1 MTNNYYSI
9 LLMVSA
15 GGGSA
20 SRSFLMS
27 KNFSEEL
34 IDKCIE
40 NKYIFECDRESVD
53 LRTDTQ
59 RLQQVIINL
68 LSNADKFTRN
78 GKITLKLEVDDEK
91 RVATFSVSDTGTGIP
106 LAKQKLVFERFEK
119 LNEYV
124 QGTGLGLS
132 ICKLTVEK
140 WGGEI
145 WVDPGYTDGARFVF
159 THPFEIEQPN
169 K

>member
-40 NKYIFECDRESVD
+40 NKDIFEVRKND
-53 LRTDTQ
+53 LGEP
-59 RLQQVIINL
+59 VY
-68 LSNADKFTRN
+68 
-78 GKITLKLEVDDEK
+78 KITDLGRAKRDE
-91 RVATFSVSDTGTGIP
+91 R
-106 LAKQKLVFERFEK
+106 
-119 LNEYV
+119 
-124 QGTGLGLS
+124 
-132 ICKLTVEK
+132 
-140 WGGEI
+140 
-145 WVDPGYTDGARFVF
+145 
-159 THPFEIEQPN
+159 
-169 K
+169 

>member
-40 NKYIFECDRESVD
+40 NKYIFEVRKND
-53 LRTDTQ
+53 LGEP
-59 RLQQVIINL
+59 VC
-68 LSNADKFTRN
+68 
-78 GKITLKLEVDDEK
+78 KITDLGRAKRDE
-91 RVATFSVSDTGTGIP
+91 R
-106 LAKQKLVFERFEK
+106 
-119 LNEYV
+119 
-124 QGTGLGLS
+124 
-132 ICKLTVEK
+132 
-140 WGGEI
+140 
-145 WVDPGYTDGARFVF
+145 
-159 THPFEIEQPN
+159 
-169 K
+169 